1 MKRRSQMELISV
13 IIAVYNTEKY
23 LCQCLDSV
31 VNQTYTNLEIILV
44 DDGSTDGSS
53 EICKQY
59 AQQDQRVQYIRQNNS
74 GVSAARNNGLHVATG
89 EYVYF
94 ADSDD
99 FFELNMLEIL
109 YRLAHEHHA
118 QIAACHWK
126 SEFDDSTAQLGEK
139 QWDYPKSVELFSA
152 EEAMISLLQFK
163 SYLGFGW
170 NKLFEM
176 RLLRENHIEF
186 DESLKM
192 LEDELLCCLAIE
204 RTERVVYT
212 NLKLYHYRLTGMS
225 STRGKN
231 FNPNMLQRVSAID
244 KIEAVSKRFDSEEVI
259 NAFYD
264 RRMIVDIEAK
274 KYLTRYHMHSVPEWK
289 LCKKRIRKHLFAY
302 LKQKDNYGGKRYKIQ
317 AIAFALF

>member
-1 MKRRSQMELISV
+1 MELISV

-44 DDGSTDGSS
+44 DDGSTDRSS

-74 GVSAARNNGLHVATG
+74 GVSAARNNGLRAATG

-99 FFELNMLEIL
+99 FLELNMLEIL
-109 YRLAHEHHA
+109 YRLAQEHHA

-126 SEFDDSTAQLGEK
+126 SEFDDSTAQLGENM
-139 QWDYPKSVELFSA
+139 WEYPRSVELFSA
-152 EEAMISLLQFK
+152 EEAMISLLRFK

-170 NKLFEM
+170 NKLFEIK
-176 RLLRENHIEF
+176 LLRENHIEF

-244 KIEAVSKRFDSEEVI
+244 KIEAVSKRFDSEAVI
-259 NAFYD
+259 RAFID

-274 KYLTRYHMHSVPEWK
+274 NYLAHHHVYNVSEWK
-289 LCKKRIRKHLFAY
+289 LCKKRIREHLFTY
-302 LKQKDNYGGKRYKIQ
+302 LCRKGNYGGIRYKVK
-317 AIAFALF
+317 AIEFALF